1 MSSHLFAFLSR
12 MKYISRW
19 ALMRNASPEN
29 LSEHSLETAIL
40 AHALVT
46 LHNTRFADSSAERTL
61 SAERAAT
68 LAIFHDAPEVL
79 TGDLPTP
86 VKYLNESLRAAY
98 QQVEEGACTRLLG
111 MLPADLRETYQPLLC
126 AQEEDAAL
134 LRYVKAADKLS
145 ALIKCIEERKAGNME
160 FARAEMSTRSA
171 LTAMRM
177 PAVNCFLAEFLPSYE
192 RPLDELTMD
201 DNSGI

>member
-46 LHNTRFADSSAERTL
+46 LHNTRFANFSPEI

-86 VKYLNESLRAAY
+86 VKYHNERLRAAY
-98 QQVEEGACTRLLG
+98 QQMEEGACARLLN
-111 MLPADLRETYQPLLC
+111 MLPADLQAAYQPLLC
-126 AQEEDAAL
+126 AGDEDAAV

-160 FARAEMSTRSA
+160 FIRAESSIRSA
-171 LTAMRM
+171 LEAMRL
-177 PAVNCFLAEFLPSYE
+177 PAVDCFLAEFLPSYE
-192 RPLDELTMD
+192 RPLDELTMED
-201 DNSGI
+201 GSEN